1 MPRARRYGAGLA
13 AAPRARHSACDQVA
27 KDMAAAKVLA
37 FRAPEET
44 APEETA
50 PEETEADSDLREPG
64 EPDSAETVDLD
75 AASTGMAMLLRLTLH
90 AMRGGG
96 GTSFAGVK
104 RSKPR

>member
-13 AAPRARHSACDQVA
+13 AAARARHFACDQVA

-44 APEETA
+44 APEET
-50 PEETEADSDLREPG
+50 EVDSDLREPG

-75 AASTGMAMLLRLTLH
+75 AASTGMAMLLRLTVH
-90 AMRGGG
+90 AMGGGG